1 MKYNPTLPAWANL
14 LWKGGP
20 VPKAAPTAPPVT
32 EKQVEVR
39 QAESNAKR
47 IQKQRKGMLSTILA
61 GENKQ
66 AGVNPVGTKS
76 ILGPGG
82 Y

>member
-1 MKYNPTLPAWANL
+1 MWANL

-20 VPKAAPTAPPVT
+20 VPKAVPTAPPVT

-39 QAESNAKR
+39 QADTNARR
-47 IQKQRKGMLSTILA
+47 IMRKKKGMLSTILA
-61 GENKQ
+61 GETGGTPK
-66 AGVNPVGTKS
+66 AASPVGTKS